1 MYKTASAVAL
11 ALSFT
16 FSAALPLCAA
26 EFEKPA
32 AQSPSDPKIRAAS
45 EEGEKALKSFQ
56 VAPGLKADLWAA
68 EPLLANRNDARLS
81 DAVKLALADKNETL
95 RKEATR
101 VSASSQPGNA
111 TGQLAATLEKGT
123 ISEKQNAITTLGTLK
138 DGSGDKVLADLLD
151 QLATKKLAPELQ
163 LDVLEAAA
171 QRATPALKT
180 QLAAMEAA
188 RDKKD
193 DLAAFRECLQGGDAK
208 EGRKVFLEKVE
219 ASCVRCHK
227 VGEEGADIGPNLS
240 DVGKRKDRVYILESI
255 VLPNKQIAPGF
266 ESVIVTLKNGTSYA
280 GILKSETADLLEI
293 NSPEDGLLK
302 VKKADV
308 KARDKGLSGMV
319 DGLGQILTRQDLRNL
334 VEFLGTLQ

>member
-101 VSASSQPGNA
+101 VSAASQPSNA
-111 TGQLAATLEKGT
+111 TGQLC
-123 ISEKQNAITTLGTLK
+123 
-138 DGSGDKVLADLLD
+138 LA
-151 QLATKKLAPELQ
+151 
-163 LDVLEAAA
+163 
-171 QRATPALKT
+171 R
-180 QLAAMEAA
+180 
-188 RDKKD
+188 
-193 DLAAFRECLQGGDAK
+193 
-208 EGRKVFLEKVE
+208 
-219 ASCVRCHK
+219 RCHT
-227 VGEEGADIGPNLS
+227 VGHEHYAAHYNSKL
-240 DVGKRKDRVYILESI
+240 GKYFS
-255 VLPNKQIAPGF
+255 
-266 ESVIVTLKNGTSYA
+266 
-280 GILKSETADLLEI
+280 
-293 NSPEDGLLK
+293 
-302 VKKADV
+302 
-308 KARDKGLSGMV
+308 
-319 DGLGQILTRQDLRNL
+319 
-334 VEFLGTLQ
+334 